1 MSYLDFIENLIKR
14 NLITVLY
21 TVQTE
26 NIKQY
31 YIHKNITNLSEMDI
45 RLKLQFIFIDTY
57 SIIDD
62 TYIVALRYHFL
73 DRL

>member
-31 YIHKNITNLSEMDI
+31 YIHKDITNLSEMDI
-45 RLKLQFIFIDTY
+45 RLKLQFIFIDTC